1 MMRRFGQFLMR
12 TFGRRT
18 VEDVEGVGP
27 ASRETLHDVGPAS
40 RETVHDALSLAQQ
53 VKVGQIACFQVNET
67 SGNDPCATVKAD
79 VVGDGHC
86 TGSVT
91 NVVGDERPWKYEVSS
106 YDEESSVYSKTNNA
120 NTGRWATACSS
131 DNDDAKSDAVVE
143 RWHNIDLDSEAYD
156 ADIDE
161 MPGPDGKM
169 TRLSEE
175 FSDAVNGGHV
185 PWLRSHADEAGGVEK
200 EPGVDVVGADVV
212 GDATRVREMHRRDS
226 DVRSFDDESS
236 VRSNANNANPDR
248 WETPY
253 SSDTEPWD
261 DDSDDDARAKVD
273 LDSKE
278 KLVTGEVTNAGK
290 EPRDQ
295 LHLGKLETSL
305 ADGKTTGFSEGFS
318 DAVNVGH
325 VTGLNSE
332 VNDVDVVGEKRGVDA
347 ISHESDLTSVSQ
359 VSADQYSVNDDW
371 RPTYSSDSE
380 PLEEIDEELVRQESG
395 ARVFSFGKQSS
406 DQSTVVGVREKPRVQ
421 SNVVSF
427 GKQPNVQSNVVS
439 LSKRPS
445 VQSNVVR
452 FDKQPNVQSKV
463 ASFGKQPSGQ
473 SRTTTHKYTTVFLS
487 DHESDEELVAYASKT
502 SAGIEPPGECSRPVA
517 SVDAGENME
526 LVVKVD
532 VSTVGKETSAAQSE
546 GVRVRAD
553 LNVTPNTTAADCAL
567 PVVDEEPVTWVKS
580 GDDFDWDDADSD
592 TDSKPP
598 FRLLCGCFPS
608 RRRRSIQL
616 RRYRIKKV
624 TKEEVHKEQ
633 EAKNKNFVEVK
644 CPKAESSFKWFLR
657 SH

>member
-12 TFGRRT
+12 PFGRRSA
-18 VEDVEGVGP
+18 EDVEGVDPASSETLHGVGP
-27 ASRETLHDVGPAS
+27 ASRETVNDV
-40 RETVHDALSLAQQ
+40 LAQQ

-67 SGNDPCATVKAD
+67 SGTDPCATVEAD

-86 TGSVT
+86 TGSVA
-91 NVVGDERPWKYEVSS
+91 NVVGDGPPGKYDVSS
-106 YDEESSVYSKTNNA
+106 VDEESSVYSKTNSA
-120 NTGRWATACSS
+120 NTDRWATTCSS

-161 MPGPDGKM
+161 VPCPDGKV

-185 PWLRSHADEAGGVEK
+185 SWLKSHADDAGGVK
-200 EPGVDVVGADVV
+200 EEPSVDVVGADVV
-212 GDATRVREMHRRDS
+212 GDATRVSEMHRGDF

-261 DDSDDDARAKVD
+261 DDSDDDEPRAKVD

-278 KLVTGEVTNAGK
+278 ELVTVDVTSAGK
-290 EPRDQ
+290 EPRNQ
-295 LHLGKLETSL
+295 VHPANLEMSL
-305 ADGKTTGFSEGFS
+305 ADGKMSGFGEDFS
-318 DAVNVGH
+318 HAVNVRQL
-325 VTGLNSE
+325 TGLNS
-332 VNDVDVVGEKRGVDA
+332 NAKDVDVVGENPGVDA

-359 VSADQYSVNDDW
+359 VSTDQYSVNDDW
-371 RPTYSSDSE
+371 GPGYSSDSE

-395 ARVFSFGKQSS
+395 ARVVSFGKQSS
-406 DQSTVVGVREKPRVQ
+406 DQSTL
-421 SNVVSF
+421 VSF
-427 GKQPNVQSNVVS
+427 GKQPIVQSNAVS
-439 LSKRPS
+439 LS
-445 VQSNVVR
+445 
-452 FDKQPNVQSKV
+452 KQPNVQSKV
-463 ASFGKQPSGQ
+463 VSFGKQPSGH
-473 SRTTTHKYTTVFLS
+473 SRTNTHKYTPVYLS
-487 DHESDEELVAYASKT
+487 DPESDEEFVAEASKT
-502 SAGIEPPGECSRPVA
+502 SAGKEPPGECSRPVA
-517 SVDAGENME
+517 SVDVEEKVE
-526 LVVKVD
+526 LVVNVD

-546 GVRVRAD
+546 GVRVGAEVD
-553 LNVTPNTTAADCAL
+553 VTPNTTAADWAL

-624 TKEEVHKEQ
+624 TKEEANKEQ

-644 CPKAESSFKWFLR
+644 CPKAGSSFKRFLR